1 MSANPTNSIPAPIE
15 TGHADLGDHR
25 LEFVRFARTRADA
38 PSLILLH
45 EGLGSV
51 AMWREF
57 PARLAAASGAEIFVY
72 SRRGYG
78 TSSPRAASYNVDY
91 MHIEARETLPQ
102 LFDFW
107 GLDAPVLVGH
117 SDGAS
122 IALIHAAEDN
132 TPVHAVCVMAP
143 HIMVEPISI
152 QSIEFA
158 RDQFRTTDLA
168 EKLGRYHDAPEH
180 AFRGWNDIWLHPDFL
195 KWDIRPLL
203 PAIRCPVM
211 AIQGE
216 DDPYG
221 TMAQIDG
228 IEAASG
234 GTVELVKLSGCG
246 HSPHREA
253 PDEALRALTAFV
265 EKVGQ

>member
-1 MSANPTNSIPAPIE
+1 MREPDEA
-15 TGHADLGDHR
+15 GHADLDDHR
-25 LEFVRFARTRADA
+25 LEFNRFESREPGA
-38 PSLILLH
+38 PSLVLLH

-51 AMWREF
+51 AMWRDF
-57 PARLAAASGAEIFVY
+57 PAKLAATTGAEVFVY

-78 TSSPRAASYNVDY
+78 TSSPRAMPYDVDY
-91 MHIEARETLPQ
+91 MHAEARETLPR
-102 LFDFW
+102 LFEVW
-107 GLDAPVLVGH
+107 GLEAPVLVGH

-122 IALIHAAEDN
+122 VALIHAAQEN
-132 TPVHAVCVMAP
+132 PRAQAVCVMAP

-152 QSIEFA
+152 QSIEVA
-158 RDQFRTTDLA
+158 REQFRTTDLA
-168 EKLGRYHDAPEH
+168 AKLARYHDDPEH

-195 KWDIRPLL
+195 NWDIRPLL

-221 TMAQIDG
+221 TMAQVDG

-234 GTVELVKLSGCG
+234 GPVALVKLPGCG

-253 PDEALRALTAFV
+253 PDETLRALKTFV
-265 EKVGQ
+265 EKIGQ